1 MFVILL
7 PAEDELLPLPT
18 REIKKPY
25 PLQKKSK
32 NKKNKKNKI
41 RQKEL
46 NTNPSL
52 PLAAIR
58 KNS

>member
-1 MFVILL
+1 MYVILS

-25 PLQKKSK
+25 TLQKKTK
-32 NKKNKKNKI
+32 NQKNINKT
-41 RQKEL
+41 KEL
-46 NTNPSL
+46 NTNSSL

>member
-1 MFVILL
+1 MYVILS

-25 PLQKKSK
+25 ALQKKSK
-32 NKKNKKNKI
+32 KKKQI

-46 NTNPSL
+46 NTNLSL
-52 PLAAIR
+52 PPAAIR